1 MIEELIAYYRENAS
15 DEALIYKHMN
25 PSLKRIDRFI
35 FWLFLIASV
44 VLIIGLFL
52 IFFQVFSIKFWVIVQ
67 FFLVMILL
75 FISAKIQAR
84 SINEIL
90 KNNHNIVQ
98 DVSMAWRTKKYKD
111 KQLAVLIGY
120 LKRNKLYEKQKIE
133 QLINRIKTNGLIK
146 LPPLVLPSL
155 IVSFVAPIWNYTI
168 PHIYNLFVTKESGAK
183 EAIVKEN
190 IGGVLGVS
198 IGLTFVVV
206 IVLFSIGSIN
216 RSLFKLKNELIPDL
230 LRTEGYYKSQLIELL
245 QDVSLKL

>member
-1 MIEELIAYYRENAS
+1 VSVKVEN
-15 DEALIYKHMN
+15 
-25 PSLKRIDRFI
+25 
-35 FWLFLIASV
+35 V
-44 VLIIGLFL
+44 IIN
-52 IFFQVFSIKFWVIVQ
+52 K
-67 FFLVMILL
+67 
-75 FISAKIQAR
+75 
-84 SINEIL
+84 IL
-90 KNNHNIVQ
+90 KEKYNIVPK
-98 DVSMAWRTKKYKD
+98 VPMAWRTKEYKD

-168 PHIYNLFVTKESGAK
+168 PQIYNLFITKESGAK
-183 EAIVKEN
+183 EAMVKEN

-198 IGLTFVVV
+198 IGLTFVII

-216 RSLFKLKNELIPDL
+216 RSFFKLKNELIPDL
-230 LRTEGYYKSQLIELL
+230 LRTEGYYKSRLIELL